1 VIGRKDSFEP
11 IMLMP
16 IDHSCNA
23 IESVQPYASSV
34 LTITIII
41 IIIFA
46 HHTSATAAH

>member
-11 IMLMP
+11 IMFMP
-16 IDHSCNA
+16 NDHSCNA

-34 LTITIII
+34 LRIII